1 MKFNNGVIYTKQAQ
15 KWIKIDLDRLT
26 VEPLETLPFP
36 LPPPPSPPPTIRHSL
51 LTVSEIIEDMKV
63 VEGLRRLKGS
73 VSNAVYERIWH
84 NYAQL
89 RDSTPQTGE
98 ESDR

>member
-1 MKFNNGVIYTKQAQ
+1 MKFNNGVIYTRQEK
-15 KWIKIDLDRLT
+15 KWVKIDLDRLT

-36 LPPPPSPPPTIRHSL
+36 LPLPPEQPRVTRHSL
-51 LTVSEIIEDMKV
+51 LTVGDIVEDMRI

-73 VSNAVYERIWH
+73 ISNVEYDRIWH

-89 RDSTPQTGE
+89 RDTPQTGE
-98 ESDR
+98 EVDK